1 MRTLKHSEFLLPMNY
16 TAISVVRDRTW
27 LLCLFPC
34 LLQGLCLVR
43 IFAGGSFLLAL
54 IVWTICKLIKFILKV
69 WLNYLM
75 AIKKKKKLFV
85 VLWPQFPFS
94 MDRRIQSVSIRTGL
108 EVPWLSRVLST
119 RQMAFKSIFVSCQ
132 IIRASSA
139 LRPSFSHSQSSSR
152 QAFRRQSRGVQPTQP
167 LKS

>member
-1 MRTLKHSEFLLPMNY
+1 MRTLTHSEFLLPMNY

-34 LLQGLCLVR
+34 LLQSLCLVR

-119 RQMAFKSIFVSCQ
+119 RQMAFKSTFVSCQ

-139 LRPSFSHSQSSSR
+139 PAPQLQSFSKQQ
-152 QAFRRQSRGVQPTQP
+152 QASLSETTKRSAAD
-167 LKS
+167 SAA